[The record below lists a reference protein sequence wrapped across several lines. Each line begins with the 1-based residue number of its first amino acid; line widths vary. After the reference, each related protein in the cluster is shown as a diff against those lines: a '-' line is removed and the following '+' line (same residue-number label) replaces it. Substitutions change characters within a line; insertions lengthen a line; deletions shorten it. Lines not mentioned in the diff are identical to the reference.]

1 MRSPGEVRG
10 HHGAFQWRRR
20 RRRRRHCKSRNCIAV
35 FRRAPSWP
43 LVQCLVCL
51 AVWMSFAAHFVSGKI
66 IAAVFPVAAFITLD
80 FKHSAANMHLIPI
93 AILLTGGT
101 GITVS
106 E

>member
-1 MRSPGEVRG
+1 
-10 HHGAFQWRRR
+10 
-20 RRRRRHCKSRNCIAV
+20 
-35 FRRAPSWP
+35 
-43 LVQCLVCL
+43 
-51 AVWMSFAAHFVSGKI
+51 MSFAAHYVSGKI

-93 AILLTGGT
+93 AMLLTGGT